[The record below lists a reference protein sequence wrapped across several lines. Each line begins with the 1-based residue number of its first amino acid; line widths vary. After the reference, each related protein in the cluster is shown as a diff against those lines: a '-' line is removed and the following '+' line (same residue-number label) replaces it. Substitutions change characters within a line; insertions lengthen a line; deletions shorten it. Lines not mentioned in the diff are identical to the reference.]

1 MSELPDEVRAAW
13 DDFWC
18 RLVTRPDGTL
28 DEDAVKSELHDY
40 KVLLDNVPKVYE
52 HITGGRMSK
61 PHYEASDVIA
71 EAEEHYERERREL
84 FAEELRDEAV
94 IERAARGLA
103 EACRL
108 WCGEDEEW
116 LLPRRVRVALEAWDA
131 AVRGE

>member
-61 PHYEASDVIA
+61 PHYEAADVIA

-94 IERAARGLA
+94 IERA
-103 EACRL
+103 EAAYL
-108 WCGEDEEW
+108 THEIVVNGD
-116 LLPRRVRVALEAWDA
+116 ALRA
-131 AVRGE
+131 ALSAVVEGSE